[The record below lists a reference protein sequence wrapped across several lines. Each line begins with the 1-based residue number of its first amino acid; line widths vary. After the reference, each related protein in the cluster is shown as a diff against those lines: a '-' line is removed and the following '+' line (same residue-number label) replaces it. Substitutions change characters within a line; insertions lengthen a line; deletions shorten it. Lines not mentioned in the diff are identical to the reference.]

1 MDSEGDG
8 SAFWGMLLNIRE
20 RCECPLWH
28 HQVSLFQARASV
40 FLAGFTFLIS
50 AKTVDTFRSGNVA
63 KHNFCSAWG
72 LRTDSTSLRSVWLR
86 SSHHT
91 SELVCLQKTIPVTS
105 WTLLRF
111 WLPAGVV
118 RRGFLPFF
126 FFFFSMKEMQTFHN
140 CEAPFYECLEKGK
153 KKRKERKLTGQA
165 SSLKALLIVLDDDRS
180 LHWCAITESGRDTL
194 WTKGALIRAVAVV
207 CCDETLGSVGAPSC
221 FQLPQIVAAEQ
232 QLLPKRSSKLFG
244 STP

>member
-153 KKRKERKLTGQA
+153 KKKKRKKAHRPSLVPQG
-165 SSLKALLIVLDDDRS
+165 SSDCSRWRPFPPLMCHHREWQGHALNQ
-180 LHWCAITESGRDTL
+180 G
-194 WTKGALIRAVAVV
+194 GAH
-207 CCDETLGSVGAPSC
+207 
-221 FQLPQIVAAEQ
+221 
-232 QLLPKRSSKLFG
+232 
-244 STP
+244 

>member
-28 HQVSLFQARASV
+28 HQVPLFQTMASV

-63 KHNFCSAWG
+63 KHNFCPAWG

-86 SSHHT
+86 PSRRT
-91 SELVCLQKTIPVTS
+91 SELVCLQKTIPVAS

-111 WLPAGVV
+111 YLPAGLV
-118 RRGFLPFF
+118 RRGFLPFLF
-126 FFFFSMKEMQTFHN
+126 FIFSMKEMQTFHS
-140 CEAPFYECLEKGK
+140 CEAPFNECLEKGK
-153 KKRKERKLTGQA
+153 KK
-165 SSLKALLIVLDDDRS
+165 
-180 LHWCAITESGRDTL
+180 
-194 WTKGALIRAVAVV
+194 
-207 CCDETLGSVGAPSC
+207 
-221 FQLPQIVAAEQ
+221 
-232 QLLPKRSSKLFG
+232 
-244 STP
+244 